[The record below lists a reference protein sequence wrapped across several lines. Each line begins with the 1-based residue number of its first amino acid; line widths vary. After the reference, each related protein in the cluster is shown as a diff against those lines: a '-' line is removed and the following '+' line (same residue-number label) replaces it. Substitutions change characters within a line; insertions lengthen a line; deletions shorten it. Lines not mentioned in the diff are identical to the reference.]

1 MRDVNL
7 RYRCNKWF
15 EIRQLSSTKNS
26 NAHLGVVIFGF
37 GVMVESFATDVAKGS
52 TMSRVHRS
60 RGDII

>member
-26 NAHLGVVIFGF
+26 NTRKGVLVFGF
-37 GVMVESFATDVAKGS
+37 GVMVESFATNVAKGS
-52 TMSRVHRS
+52 TMSRFWKR
-60 RGDII
+60 